1 MSSNARDREDEQS
14 DAKRSRM
21 MVESTSA
28 TLSETRCD
36 DDDTLFASGIERL
49 HAAQKELEL
58 AQKNM
63 KDIRQHIRVQE
74 EITNQILCYTYVMG
88 MTIITSY
95 HTY

>member
-1 MSSNARDREDEQS
+1 MSSNAREDEQS
-14 DAKRSRM
+14 AKRSRM
-21 MVESTSA
+21 MVEESTSA

-63 KDIRQHIRVQE
+63 KDIRQQIRSRGNYE
-74 EITNQILCYTYVMG
+74 PDSLLY
-88 MTIITSY
+88 
-95 HTY
+95 